1 MNEKQAII
9 EAQGICKSFGRG
21 RARVDVLRGLDI
33 SIPSGQFAAIMGPS
47 GCGKSTLLHVL
58 GLMTDADAGQVLL
71 DAEPVSASARRRT
84 QLRRRKI
91 GFVFQRFNLI
101 PVLSGLDNIAISLK
115 VRRQRSSDGWVSR
128 LLETMQVAEAAR
140 RKPGEMSIGEQQ
152 RVAVVRA
159 LAHSPDLL
167 LADEPTGN
175 LDSTS
180 ESALLDLLGQIHRD
194 TGQSIVM
201 ITHSPEAAARAD
213 RVYRMQ
219 DGRILEPTT

>member
-1 MNEKQAII
+1 MQDKQTII
-9 EAQGICKSFGRG
+9 EAQGISKSFGRG
-21 RARVDVLRGLDI
+21 RARVDVLRRLHL
-33 SIPSGQFAAIMGPS
+33 SVPAGQFAAIMGPS

-58 GLMTDADAGQVLL
+58 GLMTDSDAGEVIL
-71 DAEPVSASARRRT
+71 DGETVSASARRRT

-101 PVLSGLDNIAISLK
+101 PVLSGLDNIAISLQ
-115 VRRQRSSDGWVSR
+115 VRRHAAADGWVDR

-175 LDSTS
+175 LDSVS
-180 ESALLDLLGQIHRD
+180 ETALLDLLGQVHRD

-201 ITHSPEAAARAD
+201 ITHSAEAAARAD
-213 RVYRMQ
+213 CIYRMQ
-219 DGRILEPTT
+219 DGRILEPTS